1 MVIFFFLGLS
11 CLFSASTGQPTSSSR
26 DGQLYEEDEL
36 HFSEQKIQEVL
47 ELEGRAF
54 VIKRNFR
61 TETPHRCHSV
71 KVTEK
76 IDDTTYTVSLG
87 AAPSVQQRRS
97 FIIVMN
103 STVNLL
109 KTGSHQEYNA
119 ANYIYWHGLRSEVRK
134 LLHVNADKTCFIMVE
149 NRHSSSQPAAC
160 QLLMPENT
168 IDGFVPADCNDI
180 YEQNCPGESVVVLF
194 IDVITVS
201 WYKAINEQ
209 NCPGESVVLYQEYC
223 KDLPYLSF
231 ETALAAANGS
241 PDAVEQGLFS
251 LASAL

>member
-47 ELEGRAF
+47 ELKGRAF

-119 ANYIYWHGLRSEVRK
+119 ANYIYWHGLRSEDRK

-180 YEQNCPGESVVVLF
+180 YER
-194 IDVITVS
+194 
-201 WYKAINEQ
+201 